1 MVIGIYDGA
10 EDGSLEDEFDTF
22 GQASAHRETLKHSV
36 KAEEHLK
43 FFVVDVDPQP
53 YEHGHN

>member
-1 MVIGIYDGA
+1 MVIGIYDNAYHGT
-10 EDGSLEDEFDTF
+10 LEDEFDTV
-22 GQASAHRETLKHSV
+22 GEATVHRETLKKSV

-53 YEHGHN
+53 DGHWN